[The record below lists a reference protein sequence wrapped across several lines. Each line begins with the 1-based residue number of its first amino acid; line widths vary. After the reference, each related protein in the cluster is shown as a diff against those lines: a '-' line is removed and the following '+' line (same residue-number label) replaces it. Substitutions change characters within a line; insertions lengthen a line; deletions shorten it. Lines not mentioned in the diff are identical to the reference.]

1 MLKVYTSYNCSSCK
15 KVMKWL
21 DDSGIGYDEY
31 NFFSRGLSEKEV
43 LNILKY
49 AHNGFE
55 DVISERSNAYQRHK
69 DSICEMT
76 TKELIQFIID
86 NPAVLK
92 RPILVDDVTE
102 KMQIGYNVVD
112 LDELL

>member
-21 DDSGIGYDEY
+21 EDTGIGYDEY
-31 NFFSRGLSEKEV
+31 NFFSRGLTENEV

-49 AHNGFE
+49 AKNGFE
-55 DVISERSNAYQRHK
+55 DVISERSNAFRRHK
-69 DSICEMT
+69 EEIYEMT

-102 KMQIGYNVVD
+102 KMQIGYNLAD

>member
-15 KVMKWL
+15 KVMAWL
-21 DDSGIGYDEY
+21 EETGIGYDEY
-31 NFFSRGLSEKEV
+31 NFFSRGLNEAEV

-55 DVISERSNAYQRHK
+55 DVISERSKVYQRYK
-69 DSICEMT
+69 EEISNMS
-76 TKELIQFIID
+76 TKSLIQFIID

-92 RPILVDDVTE
+92 RPILVDDATQ
-102 KMQIGYNVVD
+102 KIQIGYNMAE
-112 LDELL
+112 LEELL